1 MVDFGAG
8 AASGARA
15 CETSDEHSRI
25 AGAAQGDEGD
35 QVAGLGWDDY
45 ACAAPL
51 PRTRIAFLAIVVQ
64 NQSSVA
70 RLNEFLHE
78 YRDVIIGRMGVPC
91 RERNIAVMSVA
102 LEATEDAISALAG
115 KIGMLDGVSSKTVYP
130 KTS

>member
-1 MVDFGAG
+1 MVDYGAG
-8 AASGARA
+8 AASDACAR
-15 CETSDEHSRI
+15 ETTDARSRI
-25 AGAAQGDEGD
+25 AGAVQGSGD
-35 QVAGLGWDDY
+35 GQAVGLGWDDA
-45 ACAAPL
+45 ACAAP
-51 PRTRIAFLAIVVQ
+51 PSRTRIAFLAIVVQ